1 MIMRWTEFIEEIPE
15 EGNQGVDI
23 EFLSITLRET
33 KV

>member
-1 MIMRWTEFIEEIPE
+1 MRWTEFTEEIPE
-15 EGNQGVDI
+15 EGNQGGDR